1 MRALLPSS
9 ILAGA
14 LMALVTRFAPLGYLN
29 DLKTDAQLASWSQE
43 VESLMSKAVA
53 GVEKHTKRGNA
64 QFADPSRV
72 DMGAATAAPIS
83 WQGFPKSLTAKH
95 SLEEAYKIADGL
107 LADEDGHSGRDVQD
121 EYLEWYVERDA
132 TGDLTRIDFTTE
144 GPEYWDTLLKELGPE
159 GIVSLYQKYYPSA
172 QKADL
177 FRGGRYNRKNIYNDT
192 RGAMHLRQVNNNLWA
207 EVAIAAFSTLTYTLN
222 GKTLTDGGD
231 LCHYASLG
239 ERSRASDPNIA
250 QTVNSLAREGRRLSL
265 EDPIG
270 LYLEPPDFAQG
281 WKTPDGSNPAALW
294 TIERGNPATRA
305 TLQSNSKFK
314 LSDVT
319 IGGENIRYGGQVA
332 NLIKIHLTGLYS
344 VPNIVMPTEV
354 PVDAHLQVD
363 GTKLFALTLGGAK
376 KISSITGR

>member
-1 MRALLPSS
+1 
-9 ILAGA
+9 
-14 LMALVTRFAPLGYLN
+14 MALVTRFAPLGHLN
-29 DLKTDAQLASWSQE
+29 DLKTDEELASWSQE
-43 VESLMSKAVA
+43 VESLMSKAAA
-53 GVEKHTKRGNA
+53 GVERRTGRDNA

-83 WQGFPKSLTAKH
+83 WQGFPKSLTAQH

-107 LADEDGHSGRDVQD
+107 MADEHGHSGRDVQD

-132 TGDLTRIDFTTE
+132 AGDVTRIDFTTE
-144 GPEYWDTLLKELGPE
+144 GPEYWDTLLTELGPH

-177 FRGGRYNRKNIYNDT
+177 FRGGRYNINNIYNT
-192 RGAMHLRQVNNNLWA
+192 THGAMHLRQVNNNLWA
-207 EVAIAAFSTLTYTLN
+207 EVAIAAFSTLTYTLD

-239 ERSRASDPNIA
+239 ERSRASDPRIA

-270 LYLEPPDFAQG
+270 LYLESPDLTRG
-281 WKTPDGSNPAALW
+281 WKTPDGSNPASLW

-305 TLQSNSKFK
+305 SLRSGTQFK
-314 LSDVT
+314 LSAVT
-319 IGGENIRYGGQVA
+319 IGGDNIRYGGQVA

-344 VPNIVMPTEV
+344 VPNVVTPTKV
-354 PVDAHLQVD
+354 PVDAHAQVD
-363 GTKLFALTLGGAK
+363 GAKLFAMTFGGVK
-376 KISSITGR
+376 KLSSITGR